1 MRVVFD
7 TNVVVAG
14 IVAEGLCREI
24 LEIHVPDA
32 TPILSPVLWDELVST
47 LRRKFGLAPDDLPIL
62 ALYRQHAAWCEPVG
76 VADAVC
82 RDPDDDW
89 VLATAVAGE
98 AEAIVTG
105 DADLL
110 TLGSYSGIPIIS
122 PRQFVAGQTRSGR
135 R

>member
-7 TNVVVAG
+7 TNVIVAG

-24 LEIHVPDA
+24 LEIHVPEH
-32 TPILSPVLWDELVST
+32 TVILSRVLWDELLAT

-62 ALYRQHAAWCEPVG
+62 ALYRQHADWYEPAK
-76 VADAVC
+76 VADAIC

-89 VLATAVAGE
+89 VLATARAGH
-98 AEAIVTG
+98 AEAIVSG

-110 TLGSYSGIPIIS
+110 TLKSYAGIEVLS
-122 PRQFVAGQTRSGR
+122 PRQFVARQLPST
-135 R
+135 